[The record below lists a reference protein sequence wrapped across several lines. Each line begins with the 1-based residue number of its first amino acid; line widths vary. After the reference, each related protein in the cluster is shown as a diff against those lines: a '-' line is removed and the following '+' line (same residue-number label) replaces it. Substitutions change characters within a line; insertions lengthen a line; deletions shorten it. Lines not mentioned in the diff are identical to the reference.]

1 MGSFCNYSAVV
12 SFLREKDM
20 DVSII
25 CSGRLGK
32 EVIEDNLCAEYFKH
46 FFDTPSKKF
55 RLTENEIADA
65 CLASPSYKMLAS
77 AGLEGD
83 FVKCM
88 SIDSHDIVPVL
99 DGDGF
104 ILL

>member
-1 MGSFCNYSAVV
+1 
-12 SFLREKDM
+12 M

-25 CSGRLGK
+25 CSGRIG
-32 EVIEDNLCAEYFKH
+32 EQVVEDNLCAEYFKH
-46 FFDTPSKKF
+46 CFDSPNEKF

-65 CLASPSYKMLAS
+65 CLSSPSYKMLAS
-77 AGLEGD
+77 AGLDGD
-83 FVKCM
+83 FAKCM
-88 SIDSHDIVPVL
+88 SIDSHGIVPVL